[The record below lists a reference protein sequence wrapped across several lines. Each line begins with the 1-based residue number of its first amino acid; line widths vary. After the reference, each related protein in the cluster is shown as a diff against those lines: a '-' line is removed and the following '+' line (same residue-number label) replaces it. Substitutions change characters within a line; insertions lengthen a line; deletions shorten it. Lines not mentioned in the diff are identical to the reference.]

1 MSTQVK
7 VQIQQRVDTA
17 SAWTTA
23 NPTLL
28 SGEIG
33 WESDTKKYKIGDGS
47 TAWAS
52 LTYAPGSGG
61 YTAGTGVA
69 ISASNVITASAVAL
83 TTVLTAANQT
93 AHLALTTQEGDVV
106 VRSDEKK
113 TYVRNS
119 GTAGT
124 MADFTLLETPTDAVT
139 SVNSNTGAITA
150 AQIAAAVEAATDS
163 HTFTDADHTKLNSA
177 LTTSDLIDEDNFA
190 SDSATK
196 VPSQQ
201 STKAYVLANAANT
214 SYSISC
220 ADGDNTDEEKI
231 RLTAGGSGSG
241 TDDIVLEAG
250 TGLSIARSSDK
261 ITFTNTVS
269 NTDTQLTEE
278 QVEDFVGGMLTG
290 NTETGITVTYQ
301 DSDGTIDFAVDL
313 LDEDD
318 FASDSDTKPAS
329 QQSIKAYVAA
339 NSSTGGGTTGGGS
352 DQHFVEMDKV
362 ITTSYQISAN
372 KNAMSMSP
380 SLNSGVTI
388 TVPSGATWLVV

>member
-1 MSTQVK
+1 MSTTVK

-23 NPTLL
+23 DPTLL

-52 LTYAPGSGG
+52 LSYAPGSGG

-69 ISASNVITASAVAL
+69 ISASNEITASAVAL
-83 TTVLTAANQT
+83 SQVFTAANQT
-93 AHLALTTQEGDVV
+93 AHLALTTQEGDIV
-106 VRSDEKK
+106 VRSDENKS
-113 TYVRNS
+113 YVRNS
-119 GTAGT
+119 GTAGS
-124 MADFTLLETPTDAVT
+124 MADFTLLETPTDAVL
-139 SVNSNTGAITA
+139 SVNGNTGAITA
-150 AQIAAAVEAATDS
+150 AHIAAAVESATDS
-163 HTFTDADHTKLNSA
+163 NTFTDADHTKLNSA
-177 LTTSDLIDEDNFA
+177 LTTSDLLDEDNFA
-190 SDSATK
+190 TDSDSKAA
-196 VPSQQ
+196 SQQ
-201 STKAYVLANAANT
+201 SIKAYVDANAANT
-214 SYSISC
+214 TYSISC
-220 ADGDNTDEEKI
+220 VDGDNSDEEKI
-231 RLTAGGSGSG
+231 RLTDSGSG

-269 NTDTQLTEE
+269 NTDTQLTQE

-301 DSDGTIDFAVDL
+301 DADGTIDFEIDL

-329 QQSIKAYVAA
+329 QQSIKAYIAA
-339 NSSTGGGTTGGGS
+339 NTSAGGTTTGGGS
-352 DQHFVEMDKV
+352 DQHFVEMDQV
-362 ITTSYQISAN
+362 LTTSYSISAN
-372 KNAMSMSP
+372 KNAMSVSP
-380 SLNSGVTI
+380 SLNSGVVI
-388 TVPSGATWLVV
+388 TVPSGATWLVF

>member
-83 TTVLTAANQT
+83 TTVQTAANQT

-106 VRSDEKK
+106 VRSDENKS
-113 TYVRNS
+113 YVRNS
-119 GTAGT
+119 GTAGS
-124 MADFTLLETPTDAVT
+124 MADFTLLATPTDAVT

-163 HTFTDADHTKLNSA
+163 HPFTDADHTKLNSA
-177 LTTSDLIDEDNFA
+177 LTTSDLLDEDNFA
-190 SDSATK
+190 TDSDSK
-196 VPSQQ
+196 VASQQ
-201 STKAYVLANAANT
+201 SIKAYVLANAANT
-214 SYSISC
+214 TYSISC
-220 ADGDNTDEEKI
+220 VDGDNTDEEKI

-241 TDDIVLEAG
+241 TDDIILEAG

-329 QQSIKAYVAA
+329 QQSIKAYVANLGGGA
-339 NSSTGGGTTGGGS
+339 TGGST
-352 DQHFVEMDKV
+352 DKHFVEMDQV
-362 ITTSYQISAN
+362 ITTSYQLTAN
-372 KNAMSMSP
+372 KNAMSVSP

-388 TVPSGATWLVV
+388 TVPSGATWVVI

>member
-1 MSTQVK
+1 MSTTVK

-47 TAWAS
+47 TAWTS
-52 LTYAPGSGG
+52 LAYAPGSGG
-61 YTAGTGVA
+61 YTAGTGVS

-83 TTVLTAANQT
+83 TQVFTAANQT

-106 VRSDEKK
+106 VRSDENKS
-113 TYVRNS
+113 YVRNS
-119 GTAGT
+119 GTAGS
-124 MADFTLLETPTDAVT
+124 MADFTLLATPTDAVL
-139 SVNSNTGAITA
+139 SVNGNTGAITA
-150 AQIAAAVEAATDS
+150 DQLAAAIESATDS
-163 HTFTDADHTKLNSA
+163 NTFTDADHTKLNSA
-177 LTTSDLIDEDNFA
+177 LTTSDLLDEDNFA
-190 SDSATK
+190 TNSDSKAA
-196 VPSQQ
+196 SQQ
-201 STKAYVLANAANT
+201 SIKAYVDANAANT
-214 SYSISC
+214 TYSISC
-220 ADGDNTDEEKI
+220 VDGDNSDEEKI
-231 RLTAGGSGSG
+231 RLTDSGSG

-269 NTDTQLTEE
+269 NTDTQLTQE

-301 DSDGTIDFAVDL
+301 DADGTIDFEVDL

-318 FASDSDTKPAS
+318 FASNSDTKPAS
-329 QQSIKAYVAA
+329 QQSIKAYIAA
-339 NSSTGGGTTGGGS
+339 NTSAGGGTTGGGS
-352 DQHFVEMDKV
+352 DQHFLEMDQV
-362 ITTSYQISAN
+362 ITTSYQLTAN
-372 KNAMSMSP
+372 KNAMSVSP
-380 SLNSGVTI
+380 SLNSGVVI
-388 TVPSGATWLVV
+388 TVPSGATWVVH

>member
-69 ISASNVITASAVAL
+69 ISAANVITASAVAL
-83 TTVLTAANQT
+83 TT
-93 AHLALTTQEGDVV
+93 QEGDAV
-106 VRSDEKK
+106 VRSDENKS
-113 TYVRNS
+113 YVRNS
-119 GTAGT
+119 GTAGS
-124 MADFTLLETPTDAVT
+124 MADFTLLATPTDAVT

-177 LTTSDLIDEDNFA
+177 LTTSDLLDEDNFA
-190 SDSATK
+190 TDSDSK
-196 VPSQQ
+196 VASQQ
-201 STKAYVLANAANT
+201 SIKAYVLANAANT
-214 SYSISC
+214 TYSISC
-220 ADGDNTDEEKI
+220 VDGDNTDEEKI

-241 TDDIVLEAG
+241 TDDIILEAG

-329 QQSIKAYVAA
+329 QQSIKANVANLGGGA
-339 NSSTGGGTTGGGS
+339 TGGST
-352 DQHFVEMDKV
+352 DKHFVEMDQV
-362 ITTSYQISAN
+362 ITTSYQLTAN
-372 KNAMSMSP
+372 KNAMSVSP

-388 TVPSGATWLVV
+388 TVPSGATWLVF